1 MSSDKKADDAPKKKG
16 GKKKLILIGAGAILL
31 GGGGVGAGIWAGGGS
46 KGAAHEE
53 VDHPKLVSREGQH
66 ADENAGGPKGTLP
79 IDHLK
84 YKATYL
90 PIEQSF
96 TSNLLDSDSVV
107 QLALGVSTYYDQRV
121 VDAVK
126 ADDAPIRSEVLMVLA
141 NQDAETIAT
150 PAGKKAL
157 QKALKKT
164 INDVLID
171 KEGFGGVDDVY
182 FTNFIIQ

>member
-1 MSSDKKADDAPKKKG
+1 MSDDKKADAAPKKG
-16 GKKKLILIGAGAILL
+16 GKKKLILIGVAAIVL
-31 GGGGVGAGIWAGGGS
+31 GGGGVGAGIWAGGGG
-46 KGAAHEE
+46 KGGDHDE
-53 VDHPKLVSREGQH
+53 VDHPKLVVKDGMH
-66 ADENAGGPKGTLP
+66 ADEDAGGPKGTGTF
-79 IDHLK
+79 DHLK
-84 YKATYL
+84 YKASYA

-107 QLALGVSTYYDQRV
+107 QMALGVSTYYDERV
-121 VDAVK
+121 LEAVK
-126 ADDAPIRSEVLMVLA
+126 ADDAPIRSEVLMLLA
-141 NQDAETIAT
+141 DQDPETIAT

-182 FTNFIIQ
+182 FTSFIIQ